1 MDTSVVIADAVDA
14 RVGPRGSLENLSQA
28 EIAKLLDTSAQGLY
42 PLFRSCALAVLN
54 AGSESDNAHEIFER
68 YSAFTVQIVR
78 HAWGIKL
85 QIANA
90 PAAAF
95 VDGEM
100 IRGIKEHLFAVLR
113 DVIYIAGEIIDS
125 RMVSLTDSGAVTNA
139 VFRILRNARALEYKG
154 YPNLVVCWGGHSIGD
169 AEYHYTKKVGYEM
182 GLRGLDVCTG
192 CGPGAMKGPMKGAT
206 IGHAKQRIV
215 QSRYIGLT

>member
-1 MDTSVVIADAVDA
+1 METSVVLADAVDA
-14 RVGPRGSLENLSQA
+14 RVGPRGSLENLSQT
-28 EIAKLLDTSAQGLY
+28 EIDQLLDSSAQGLH

-54 AGSESDNAHEIFER
+54 AGSESDNAQEIFER
-68 YSAFTVQIVR
+68 YAAFSVQIVR

-113 DVIYIAGEIIDS
+113 DVIYTGNEIVGAGRLAGNDPASI
-125 RMVSLTDSGAVTNA
+125 TNA
-139 VFRILRNARALEYKG
+139 VFHI
-154 YPNLVVCWGGHSIGD
+154 
-169 AEYHYTKKVGYEM
+169 
-182 GLRGLDVCTG
+182 
-192 CGPGAMKGPMKGAT
+192 
-206 IGHAKQRIV
+206 
-215 QSRYIGLT
+215 